1 MEDLTHFASAERTTA
16 EQILKEYE
24 LIGSQ
29 KIFTEIFGTITGI
42 GGVIDNNRQI
52 VYANNELLSLLGI
65 KTLEPILGKR
75 PGEFISCVH
84 SGEEESGCGTSHAC
98 AYCGAVNAILESQRT
113 GMKSMRE
120 TQISTLID
128 GKHKSW
134 DLNVISTPISFNEEV
149 FYILILQDISDEK
162 RRVALERIFFHDLL
176 NSMGAL
182 NGLLSILRE
191 ESNPDDKHELIKL
204 SEDIS
209 QNVIDEILSQRQIRA
224 AETGELE
231 INIELCNSIEL
242 LDSAVGKI
250 NFHEAGNGKNIIRTE
265 DSVNMFFSTDKILLQ
280 RVIINLLKN
289 ALEATQMNGTVTTGI
304 RDNDDKIIF
313 WVKNDQ
319 LIPKDVQM
327 QLFQR
332 SFSTKGTGRGL
343 GSYSI
348 RLLTENYL
356 EGKVNFISN
365 ETDRT
370 VFSIELYKKFPEAA
384 TDHSK
389 AGKKTQL

>member
-1 MEDLTHFASAERTTA
+1 MEDLTHFASPERTTT

-24 LIGSQ
+24 LVGSQ

-42 GGVIDNNRQI
+42 GGVIDKNRQI
-52 VYANNELLSLLGI
+52 VYANDELLTLLGI

-75 PGEFISCVH
+75 PGEFISCIH
-84 SGEEESGCGTSHAC
+84 SDEEESGCGTSHAC

-120 TQISTLID
+120 TQVSTIID

-134 DLNVISTPISFNEEV
+134 DLNVISTPVSFNGEV
-149 FYILILQDISDEK
+149 FYILVLQDISDEK
-162 RRVALERIFFHDLL
+162 RREALERIFFHDLL

-191 ESNPDDKHELIKL
+191 ETNPDETRELIKL

-209 QNVIDEILSQRQIRA
+209 RNVIDEILSQRQIRA
-224 AETGELE
+224 AENGELKV
-231 INIELCNSIEL
+231 NIELCNSVEL
-242 LDSAVGKI
+242 LDSAIEKI
-250 NFHEAGNGKNIIRTE
+250 NFHEAGNGKNIVRTE
-265 DSVNMFFSTDKILLQ
+265 DSVNTFFAIDKILLQ

-289 ALEATQMNGTVTTGI
+289 ALEATQLNGTVTSGI
-304 RDNDDKIIF
+304 RENEDKIIF

-327 QLFQR
+327 QLFLR

-343 GSYSI
+343 GTYSI

-356 EGKVNFISN
+356 EGKVSFVSN
-365 ETDRT
+365 EAEGT
-370 VFSIELYKKFPEAA
+370 VFSIELNKKFPE
-384 TDHSK
+384 TVSDPQK
-389 AGKKTQL
+389 

>member
-1 MEDLTHFASAERTTA
+1 MEDLTHFASPERTTT

-24 LIGSQ
+24 LVGSQ

-42 GGVIDNNRQI
+42 GGVIDKNRQI
-52 VYANNELLSLLGI
+52 VYANDELLTLLGI

-75 PGEFISCVH
+75 PGEFISCIH
-84 SGEEESGCGTSHAC
+84 SDEEESGCGTSHAC

-120 TQISTLID
+120 TQVSTIID

-134 DLNVISTPISFNEEV
+134 DLNVISTPVSFNGEV
-149 FYILILQDISDEK
+149 FYILVLQDISDEK
-162 RRVALERIFFHDLL
+162 RRAALERIFFHDLL

-191 ESNPDDKHELIKL
+191 ETNPDETRELIKL

-209 QNVIDEILSQRQIRA
+209 RNVIDEILSQRQIRA
-224 AETGELE
+224 AENGELKV
-231 INIELCNSIEL
+231 NIELCNSVEL
-242 LDSAVGKI
+242 LDSAIEKI
-250 NFHEAGNGKNIIRTE
+250 NFHEAGNGKNIVRTE
-265 DSVNMFFSTDKILLQ
+265 DSVNTFFAIDKILLQ

-289 ALEATQMNGTVTTGI
+289 ALEATQLNGTVTSGI
-304 RDNDDKIIF
+304 RENEDKIIF

-327 QLFQR
+327 QLFLR

-343 GSYSI
+343 GTYSI

-356 EGKVNFISN
+356 EGKVSFVSN
-365 ETDRT
+365 EAEGT
-370 VFSIELYKKFPEAA
+370 VFSIELNKKFPE
-384 TDHSK
+384 TVSDPQK
-389 AGKKTQL
+389 

>member
-1 MEDLTHFASAERTTA
+1 MEDLTHFASPERTTT

-24 LIGSQ
+24 LVGSQ

-42 GGVIDNNRQI
+42 GGVIDKNRQI
-52 VYANNELLSLLGI
+52 VYANDELLTLLGI

-75 PGEFISCVH
+75 PGEFISCIH
-84 SGEEESGCGTSHAC
+84 SDEEESGCGTSHAC

-120 TQISTLID
+120 TQVSTIID

-134 DLNVISTPISFNEEV
+134 DLNVISTPVSFNGEV
-149 FYILILQDISDEK
+149 FYILVLQDISDEK
-162 RRVALERIFFHDLL
+162 RRAALERIFFHDLL

-191 ESNPDDKHELIKL
+191 ETNPDETRELIKL

-209 QNVIDEILSQRQIRA
+209 RNVIDEILSQRQIRA
-224 AETGELE
+224 AENGELKV
-231 INIELCNSIEL
+231 NIELCNSVEL
-242 LDSAVGKI
+242 LDSAIEKI
-250 NFHEAGNGKNIIRTE
+250 NFHEAGNGKKIVRTE
-265 DSVNMFFSTDKILLQ
+265 DSVNMFFAIDKILLQ

-289 ALEATQMNGTVTTGI
+289 ALEATQLNGTVTSGI
-304 RDNDDKIIF
+304 RENEDKIIF

-319 LIPKDVQM
+319 LIPKDIQL

-343 GSYSI
+343 GTYSI

-356 EGKVNFISN
+356 EGKVSFVSN
-365 ETDRT
+365 EAEGT
-370 VFSIELYKKFPEAA
+370 VFSIELNKKFPE
-384 TDHSK
+384 TVSDPQK
-389 AGKKTQL
+389 

>member
-1 MEDLTHFASAERTTA
+1 MDESTHFAPALRSAA

-29 KIFTEIFGTITGI
+29 KIFTEIFGSLTGI
-42 GGVIDNNRQI
+42 AGVIDKNRQL

-75 PGEFISCVH
+75 PGEVISCIH
-84 SGEEESGCGTSHAC
+84 SAEMESGCGTSHAC
-98 AYCGAVNAILESQRT
+98 AYCGAVNAILESQTT
-113 GMKSMRE
+113 GRKSIKE
-120 TQISTLID
+120 TQISTIID

-134 DLNVISTPISFNEEV
+134 DLNVISTPVLFNGEV

-162 RRVALERIFFHDLL
+162 RRIALERIFFHDLL

-191 ESNPDDKHELIKL
+191 EKNPDEKHELIKL

-209 QNVIDEILSQRQIRA
+209 QNVIDEIISQRQIRA
-224 AETGELE
+224 AENGELKT
-231 INIELCNSIEL
+231 NIELCNSIEL
-242 LDSAVGKI
+242 LDSAIGKI
-250 NFHEAGNGKNIIRTE
+250 NFHEAGNGRNIVRTE
-265 DSVNMFFSTDKILLQ
+265 DSLDMSFTTDKILLQ

-289 ALEATQMNGTVTTGI
+289 ALESTPLNGTVTTGI
-304 RDNDDKIIF
+304 REMDDKIVF
-313 WVKNDQ
+313 WVKNDMIIPMDAQ
-319 LIPKDVQM
+319 L

-343 GSYSI
+343 GTYSI

-356 EGKVNFISN
+356 EGKVSFISN

-370 VFSIELYKKFPEAA
+370 VFSIELNKKFPTTA
-384 TDHSK
+384 DSK
-389 AGKKTQL
+389 

>member
-1 MEDLTHFASAERTTA
+1 MEDLTHFASPERTTT

-24 LIGSQ
+24 LVGSQ

-42 GGVIDNNRQI
+42 GGVIDKNRQI
-52 VYANNELLSLLGI
+52 VYANDELLTLLGI

-75 PGEFISCVH
+75 PGEFISCIH
-84 SGEEESGCGTSHAC
+84 SDEEESGCGTSHAC

-120 TQISTLID
+120 TQVSTIID

-134 DLNVISTPISFNEEV
+134 DLNVISTPVSFNGEV
-149 FYILILQDISDEK
+149 FYILVLQDISDEK
-162 RRVALERIFFHDLL
+162 RRAALERIFFHDLL

-191 ESNPDDKHELIKL
+191 ETNPNETRELIKL

-209 QNVIDEILSQRQIRA
+209 RNVIDEILSQRQIRA
-224 AETGELE
+224 AENGELKV
-231 INIELCNSIEL
+231 NIELCNSVEL
-242 LDSAVGKI
+242 LDSAIEKI
-250 NFHEAGNGKNIIRTE
+250 NFHEAGNGKNIVRTE
-265 DSVNMFFSTDKILLQ
+265 DSVNTFFAIDKILLQ

-289 ALEATQMNGTVTTGI
+289 ALEATQLNGTVTSGI
-304 RDNDDKIIF
+304 RENEDKIIF

-327 QLFQR
+327 QLFLR

-343 GSYSI
+343 GTYSI

-356 EGKVNFISN
+356 EGKVSFVSN
-365 ETDRT
+365 EAEGT
-370 VFSIELYKKFPEAA
+370 VFSIELYKKFPTA
-384 TDHSK
+384 TADRQK
-389 AGKKTQL
+389 

>member
-1 MEDLTHFASAERTTA
+1 MEDLTHFASPERTTT

-24 LIGSQ
+24 LVGSQ

-42 GGVIDNNRQI
+42 GGVIDKNRQI
-52 VYANNELLSLLGI
+52 VYANDELLTLLGI

-75 PGEFISCVH
+75 PGEFISCIH
-84 SGEEESGCGTSHAC
+84 SDEEESGCGTSHAC

-120 TQISTLID
+120 TQVSTIID

-134 DLNVISTPISFNEEV
+134 DLNVISTPVSFNGEV
-149 FYILILQDISDEK
+149 FYILVLQDISDEK
-162 RRVALERIFFHDLL
+162 RRAALERIFFHDLL

-191 ESNPDDKHELIKL
+191 ETNPDETRELIKL

-209 QNVIDEILSQRQIRA
+209 RNVIDEILSQRQIRA
-224 AETGELE
+224 AENGELKV
-231 INIELCNSIEL
+231 NIELCNSVEL
-242 LDSAVGKI
+242 LDSAIEKI
-250 NFHEAGNGKNIIRTE
+250 NFHEAGNGKNIVRTE
-265 DSVNMFFSTDKILLQ
+265 DSVNTFFAIDKILLQ

-289 ALEATQMNGTVTTGI
+289 ALEATQLNGTVTSGI
-304 RDNDDKIIF
+304 RENEDKIIF

-327 QLFQR
+327 QLFLR

-343 GSYSI
+343 GTYSI

-356 EGKVNFISN
+356 EGKVSFVSN
-365 ETDRT
+365 EAEGT
-370 VFSIELYKKFPEAA
+370 VFSIELNKKFPEAVS
-384 TDHSK
+384 DPQK
-389 AGKKTQL
+389 

>member
-1 MEDLTHFASAERTTA
+1 MEDLTHFASPERTTT

-24 LIGSQ
+24 LVGSQ

-42 GGVIDNNRQI
+42 GGVIDKNRQI
-52 VYANNELLSLLGI
+52 VYANDELLTLLGI

-75 PGEFISCVH
+75 PGEFISCIH
-84 SGEEESGCGTSHAC
+84 SDEEESGCGTSHAC

-120 TQISTLID
+120 TQVSTIID

-134 DLNVISTPISFNEEV
+134 DLNVISTPVSFNGEV
-149 FYILILQDISDEK
+149 FYILVLQDISDEK
-162 RRVALERIFFHDLL
+162 RRAALERIFFHDLL

-191 ESNPDDKHELIKL
+191 ETNPNETRELIKL

-209 QNVIDEILSQRQIRA
+209 RNVIDEILSQRQIRA
-224 AETGELE
+224 AENGELKV
-231 INIELCNSIEL
+231 NIELCNSVEL
-242 LDSAVGKI
+242 LDSAIEKI
-250 NFHEAGNGKNIIRTE
+250 NFHEAGNGKNIVRTE
-265 DSVNMFFSTDKILLQ
+265 DSLNMFFAIDNILLQ

-289 ALEATQMNGTVTTGI
+289 ALEATQLNGTVTSGI
-304 RDNDDKIIF
+304 RENEDKIIF

-327 QLFQR
+327 QLFLR

-343 GSYSI
+343 GTYSI

-356 EGKVNFISN
+356 EGKVSFVSN
-365 ETDRT
+365 EAEGT
-370 VFSIELYKKFPEAA
+370 VFSIELNKKFPE
-384 TDHSK
+384 TVSDPQK
-389 AGKKTQL
+389 

>member
-1 MEDLTHFASAERTTA
+1 MDESTHFAPALRSVA

-29 KIFTEIFGTITGI
+29 KIFTKIFGSLTGI
-42 GGVIDNNRQI
+42 AGVIDKNRQL

-75 PGEFISCVH
+75 PGEVISCIH
-84 SGEEESGCGTSHAC
+84 SAEMESGCGTSHAC
-98 AYCGAVNAILESQRT
+98 AYCGAVNAILESQTT
-113 GMKSMRE
+113 GMKSIKE
-120 TQISTLID
+120 TQISTMID

-134 DLNVISTPISFNEEV
+134 DLNVISTPVSFNGEV

-162 RRVALERIFFHDLL
+162 RRIALERIFFHDLL

-191 ESNPDDKHELIKL
+191 EKNPDEKRELIKL
-204 SEDIS
+204 TEDIS
-209 QNVIDEILSQRQIRA
+209 QNIIDEIISQRQIRA
-224 AETGELE
+224 AENGELTT
-231 INIELCNSIEL
+231 NIELCNSIEL
-242 LDSAVGKI
+242 LDSAIGKI
-250 NFHEAGNGKNIIRTE
+250 NFHEAGNGRNIVRTE
-265 DSVNMFFSTDKILLQ
+265 DSVDMFFTTDKILLQ

-289 ALEATQMNGTVTTGI
+289 ALESTPLNGTVTTGI
-304 RDNDDKIIF
+304 REMDDKIVF
-313 WVKNDQ
+313 WVKNDMIISMDTQ
-319 LIPKDVQM
+319 L

-343 GSYSI
+343 GTYSI

-356 EGKVNFISN
+356 EGKVSFISN

-370 VFSIELYKKFPEAA
+370 VFSIELNKKFPETSA
-384 TDHSK
+384 SK
-389 AGKKTQL
+389 

>member
-1 MEDLTHFASAERTTA
+1 MEDLTHFASPERTTT

-24 LIGSQ
+24 LVGSQ

-42 GGVIDNNRQI
+42 GGVIDKNRQI
-52 VYANNELLSLLGI
+52 VYANDELLTLLGI

-75 PGEFISCVH
+75 PGEFISCIH
-84 SGEEESGCGTSHAC
+84 SDEEESGCGTSHAC

-120 TQISTLID
+120 TQVSTIID

-134 DLNVISTPISFNEEV
+134 DLNVISTPVSFNGEV
-149 FYILILQDISDEK
+149 FYILVLQDISDEK
-162 RRVALERIFFHDLL
+162 RRAALERIFFHDLL

-191 ESNPDDKHELIKL
+191 ETNPNETRELIKL

-209 QNVIDEILSQRQIRA
+209 RNVIDEILSQRQIRA
-224 AETGELE
+224 AENGELKV
-231 INIELCNSIEL
+231 NIELCNSVEL
-242 LDSAVGKI
+242 LDSAIGKI
-250 NFHEAGNGKNIIRTE
+250 NFHEAGNGKNIVRTE
-265 DSVNMFFSTDKILLQ
+265 DSVNMFFAIDKILLQ

-289 ALEATQMNGTVTTGI
+289 ALEATKLNGIVTSGI
-304 RDNDDKIIF
+304 RENGDKIIF

-319 LIPKDVQM
+319 LIPKDIQL

-343 GSYSI
+343 GTYSI

-356 EGKVNFISN
+356 EGKVSFISN
-365 ETDRT
+365 EAEGT
-370 VFSIELYKKFPEAA
+370 VFSIELNKKFPEAVS
-384 TDHSK
+384 DPQK
-389 AGKKTQL
+389 

>member
-1 MEDLTHFASAERTTA
+1 MEDLTHFASPERTTT

-24 LIGSQ
+24 LVGSQ

-42 GGVIDNNRQI
+42 GGVIDKNRQI
-52 VYANNELLSLLGI
+52 VYANDELLTLLGI

-75 PGEFISCVH
+75 PGEFISCIH
-84 SGEEESGCGTSHAC
+84 SDEEESGCGTSHAC

-120 TQISTLID
+120 TQVSTIID

-134 DLNVISTPISFNEEV
+134 DLNVISTPVSFNGEV
-149 FYILILQDISDEK
+149 FYILVLQDISDEK
-162 RRVALERIFFHDLL
+162 RRAALERIFFHDLL

-191 ESNPDDKHELIKL
+191 ETNPDETRELIKL

-209 QNVIDEILSQRQIRA
+209 RNVIDEILSQRQIRA
-224 AETGELE
+224 AENGELKV
-231 INIELCNSIEL
+231 NIELCNSVEL
-242 LDSAVGKI
+242 LDSAIEKI
-250 NFHEAGNGKNIIRTE
+250 NFHEAGNGKNIVRTE
-265 DSVNMFFSTDKILLQ
+265 DSVNTFFAIDKILLQ

-289 ALEATQMNGTVTTGI
+289 ALEATQLNGTVTSGI
-304 RDNDDKIIF
+304 RENEDKIIF

-327 QLFQR
+327 QLFLR

-343 GSYSI
+343 GTYSI

-356 EGKVNFISN
+356 EGKVSFVSN
-365 ETDRT
+365 EAEGT
-370 VFSIELYKKFPEAA
+370 VFSIELNKKFPEIVS
-384 TDHSK
+384 DPQK
-389 AGKKTQL
+389 

>member
-1 MEDLTHFASAERTTA
+1 MEDLTHFASPERTTT

-24 LIGSQ
+24 LVGSQ

-42 GGVIDNNRQI
+42 GGVIDKNRQI
-52 VYANNELLSLLGI
+52 VYANDELLTLLGI

-75 PGEFISCVH
+75 PGEFISCIH
-84 SGEEESGCGTSHAC
+84 SDEEESGCGTSHAC

-120 TQISTLID
+120 TQVSTIID

-134 DLNVISTPISFNEEV
+134 DLNVISTPVSFNGEV
-149 FYILILQDISDEK
+149 FYILVLQDISDEK
-162 RRVALERIFFHDLL
+162 RRAALERIFFHDLL

-191 ESNPDDKHELIKL
+191 ETNPDETRELIKL

-209 QNVIDEILSQRQIRA
+209 RNVIDEILSQRQIRA
-224 AETGELE
+224 AENGELKV
-231 INIELCNSIEL
+231 NIELCNSVEL
-242 LDSAVGKI
+242 LDSAIGKI
-250 NFHEAGNGKNIIRTE
+250 NFHEAGNGKNIVRTE
-265 DSVNMFFSTDKILLQ
+265 DSVNTFFAIDKILLQ

-289 ALEATQMNGTVTTGI
+289 ALEATQLNGTVTSGI
-304 RDNDDKIIF
+304 RENEDKIIF

-319 LIPKDVQM
+319 LIPKDIQL

-343 GSYSI
+343 GTYSI

-356 EGKVNFISN
+356 EGKVSFISN
-365 ETDRT
+365 EAEGT
-370 VFSIELYKKFPEAA
+370 VFSIELNKKFPEAVS
-384 TDHSK
+384 DPQK
-389 AGKKTQL
+389 

>member
-1 MEDLTHFASAERTTA
+1 MDESTHFAPALRSAA

-29 KIFTEIFGTITGI
+29 KIFTEIFGSLTGI
-42 GGVIDNNRQI
+42 AGVIDKNRQL

-75 PGEFISCVH
+75 PGEVISCIH
-84 SGEEESGCGTSHAC
+84 SAEMESGCGTSHAC
-98 AYCGAVNAILESQRT
+98 AYCGAVNAILESQTT
-113 GMKSMRE
+113 GRKSIKE
-120 TQISTLID
+120 TQISTIID

-134 DLNVISTPISFNEEV
+134 DLNVISTPVSFNGEV

-162 RRVALERIFFHDLL
+162 RRIALERIFFHDLL

-191 ESNPDDKHELIKL
+191 EKNPDEKHELIKL

-209 QNVIDEILSQRQIRA
+209 PNVIDEIISQRQIRA
-224 AETGELE
+224 AENGELKT
-231 INIELCNSIEL
+231 NIELCNSIEL
-242 LDSAVGKI
+242 LDLAIGKI
-250 NFHEAGNGKNIIRTE
+250 NFHAAGNGRNIVRTE
-265 DSVNMFFSTDKILLQ
+265 DSLDMSFTTDKILLQ

-289 ALEATQMNGTVTTGI
+289 ALESTPLNGTVTTGI
-304 RDNDDKIIF
+304 REMDDKIVF
-313 WVKNDQ
+313 WVKNDMIIPMDIQ
-319 LIPKDVQM
+319 L

-343 GSYSI
+343 GTYSI

-356 EGKVNFISN
+356 EGRVSFISN
-365 ETDRT
+365 EKDRT
-370 VFSIELYKKFPEAA
+370 VFSIELNKKFPETAV
-384 TDHSK
+384 SS
-389 AGKKTQL
+389 

>member
-1 MEDLTHFASAERTTA
+1 MEDLTHFASPERTTT

-24 LIGSQ
+24 LVGSQ

-42 GGVIDNNRQI
+42 GGVIDKNRQI
-52 VYANNELLSLLGI
+52 VYANDELLTLLGI

-75 PGEFISCVH
+75 PGEFISCIH
-84 SGEEESGCGTSHAC
+84 SDEEESGCGTSHAC

-120 TQISTLID
+120 SQVSTIID

-134 DLNVISTPISFNEEV
+134 DLNVISTPVSFNGEV
-149 FYILILQDISDEK
+149 FYILVLQDISDEK
-162 RRVALERIFFHDLL
+162 RRAALERIFFHDLL

-191 ESNPDDKHELIKL
+191 ETNPDETRELIKL

-209 QNVIDEILSQRQIRA
+209 RNVIDEILSQRQIRA
-224 AETGELE
+224 AENGELKV
-231 INIELCNSIEL
+231 NIELCNSVEL
-242 LDSAVGKI
+242 LDSAIGKI
-250 NFHEAGNGKNIIRTE
+250 NFHEAGNGKNIVRTE
-265 DSVNMFFSTDKILLQ
+265 DSVNTFFAIDKILLQ

-289 ALEATQMNGTVTTGI
+289 ALEATQLNGTVTSGI
-304 RDNDDKIIF
+304 RENEDKIIF

-319 LIPKDVQM
+319 LIPKDIQL

-343 GSYSI
+343 GTYSI

-356 EGKVNFISN
+356 EGKVSFVSN
-365 ETDRT
+365 EAEGT
-370 VFSIELYKKFPEAA
+370 VFSIELNKKFPEIVS
-384 TDHSK
+384 DPQK
-389 AGKKTQL
+389 